1 MGIVTLLVQHPQSLM
16 FPASVRSKKLQPSR
30 FYPEHLS
37 FFVGLIGAQCLWH
50 SLPKS
55 DIGDLAARELEGQKG
70 LQDNGSKLH
79 KENSHDCIIHLL
91 ARLSLN

>member
-1 MGIVTLLVQHPQSLM
+1 MSKSYM
-16 FPASVRSKKLQPSR
+16 FPAFALVKSKKSQPSHQ
-30 FYPEHLS
+30 FNPENLS
-37 FFVGLIGAQCLWH
+37 FFVGLIGTQCLWH
-50 SLPKS
+50 SLLKS
-55 DIGDLAARELEGQKG
+55 DIGDPAARELEGQKG

>member
-1 MGIVTLLVQHPQSLM
+1 M

-55 DIGDLAARELEGQKG
+55 DIGGPAARELEGQKG

-79 KENSHDCIIHLL
+79 KENSHDCIIDLL